1 MYAIIRDGRIVNTG
15 TLEAMFISNVFPD
28 SATPEWL
35 EEHNVYEIVTPAYD
49 AATEML
55 ESCDPIIEG
64 RTVRLHTVRAKTEQE
79 LTQTLPKMD
88 HEGVVM
94 FADTVVTDDIQIEVT
109 NGDSV

>member
-15 TLEAMFISNVFPD
+15 TLESMFISNVFPD

-49 AATEML
+49 AETEML

-64 RTVRLHTVRAKTEQE
+64 RTVRIHQ
-79 LTQTLPKMD
+79 
-88 HEGVVM
+88 VVARPVIQPETIQIIENISADTIAIDTIA
-94 FADTVVTDDIQIEVT
+94 ADTV
-109 NGDSV
+109 GADSI